1 MKLLYLTFLVM
12 IEYITLFCYI
22 KSIYKYH
29 GEFKLKLLTLM
40 IFVGITVIVYELN
53 TFIYTSFIFSL
64 IICLFYAYTITKEM
78 NQRIFVITIVY
89 FVYSAMVEIITL
101 NVLVLLM
108 NKPIEE
114 IMNISSIYLGIGIL
128 NKFIQALPLF
138 FIRTKVKK
146 PIFSTLQQNRTIYA
160 VTLLFILFVIESIIL
175 TYSMLNGEVRN
186 SLILISLISI
196 MVFILFFNLIINYN
210 RLFVEKK
217 YLEIERGYEK
227 LQRDWINDIQ
237 CNQLELR
244 KIKHDIKNVL
254 STTYSFLNNDE
265 IEKARQF
272 IETMLEKTNMIEI
285 NYWTGNVVVDSVL
298 SNKIALNA
306 DIKFEV
312 IASKITIEMN
322 EIDTCILLVN
332 LLDNAIEAQ
341 RDVDDKL
348 ICISMF
354 QNEFNFI
361 LKIENSY
368 DKTKLVNFTQT
379 KKSNKKAHG
388 LGLQIVRGIVNKY
401 AGYYKVDINDTIV
414 STIILPVMDIE

>member
-146 PIFSTLQQNRTIYA
+146 PIFSTLQHNRTMYA

>member
-53 TFIYTSFIFSL
+53 TFIYTSFVFSL

-108 NKPIEE
+108 NKPLEE

-146 PIFSTLQQNRTIYA
+146 PILSTLQQNRTIYA

-237 CNQLELR
+237 SNQLELR

-341 RDVDDKL
+341 RDVDDRL